1 MTGLAT
7 SGRSF
12 FLAPNAATEGGTFQN
27 PELNWVIL
35 LLHHMQK
42 IETSEELT
50 WKHGRNLCSPNWVI
64 IYNGILFGRKRS
76 GPPTSCHLL
85 NTLFLC
91 TMYKRMIA
99 VCEPCDV
106 NGVINCRTFA
116 WGYKDCGQCPPLVAH
131 FKHGQKIYC
140 CWYIW
145 ENNWLP
151 WLQRNYSSFNHQWNQ
166 NHSLQLAGWYSLPP
180 VMTDL

>member
-1 MTGLAT
+1 M
-7 SGRSF
+7 
-12 FLAPNAATEGGTFQN
+12 
-27 PELNWVIL
+27 
-35 LLHHMQK
+35 
-42 IETSEELT
+42 
-50 WKHGRNLCSPNWVI
+50 I

-76 GPPTSCHLL
+76 GPLSSCRLL
-85 NTLFLC
+85 NTLFLHM
-91 TMYKRMIA
+91 MYKRKIA

-116 WGYKDCGQCPPLVAH
+116 RGYKDCGQCHPLVAH
-131 FKHGQKIYC
+131 FKPIQKIYS

-151 WLQRNYSSFNHQWNQ
+151 WLQHNYSSFNHQWNQ

-180 VMTDL
+180 VMTDFPHSTNVRFESHLLFHVDPQSQMSNWTSSHSIHTWFKAPCLFGYT